1 MEEFGDCLL
10 IDPHKC
16 EILLKE
22 VVYIYACSHLSVSPS
37 HLINTEMH
45 LRKRLFV

>member
-10 IDPHKC
+10 IDPYKC

-22 VVYIYACSHLSVSPS
+22 VVHMYAHVLSVSPS

>member
-22 VVYIYACSHLSVSPS
+22 VVHMRAHV
-37 HLINTEMH
+37 
-45 LRKRLFV
+45 